1 MASLSQTLRKPNQL
15 TRGPG
20 GTLQQTTT
28 LADAAEKTGVAAA
41 PTTPGGAAMIGADPQ
56 AAKMAGTPQQLSAA
70 LTKSQAEAAPESQLS
85 TALRRQQA
93 RTQQTEAETQKVQKS
108 VAMQN
113 LGSLGDRVTNF
124 INTQKDLMTTAK
136 PVELEAQAPA
146 PGGPDVSAE
155 LAALKANPQDM
166 EAVLAINKKLGKDA
180 NSLLTGDQIRE
191 MYASDISTIGKAA
204 GGAMADQM
212 TVDNL
217 LSDNQFGY
225 DSATLSNLLGVPEQ
239 ELRGYTVDQLQAK
252 VNQVAEQEFGQA
264 GQLATKEV
272 DPFAGQAERALAQQQ
287 SRELSATGLR
297 STEQDVQRL
306 NEQVQRGDTVS
317 FGGQQMQLADALAD
331 DNISS
336 LVKDYIEG
344 DDDFRKMIDKSEPQL
359 SQFIK
364 QNQALLQDA
373 ASKMEAG
380 TSQFRQI
387 QQENKALQNQGGMQ
401 IDETLMKSLYPS
413 WGELS
418 STKLD
423 PNSKPLLRTLTNL
436 PKEEAGKMVSEINAA
451 IQGKKIDPTEISSLS
466 ENELKDLGI
475 GQGSGTPWAR
485 YMNNEQTRER
495 IQSIDPKDTDALLNE
510 VFAGAPTKQQ
520 LTETIST
527 SNALNSLGLGDKL
540 DISALDINGD
550 GQPDWDSAQ
559 SILLNKLKPK
569 VPLSQAAK
577 TDFSVGK
584 LPLPKITEPKEGT
597 VERSLYVKLKD
608 AGADGKISAEDLNQ
622 VASNLSLDELVK
634 LESMSKSPGTSIDPA
649 IKSFRQQATDKRTM
663 DAFNYQTGPMG
674 KPVLEAALAAWAE
687 NQDPNYTNKKVL
699 TDAIDAEMDK
709 SPEMK
714 AALSASNLGG
724 IGGSS
729 ANVARMLDYV
739 TRMNNGGLASA
750 KSLQIASILSDKLQK
765 MKAAEKRFAS
775 ETKDERQA
783 REWKRQ
789 SDENKKRQKGS
800 NK

>member
-41 PTTPGGAAMIGADPQ
+41 PTTPGGAEMIGADPQ

-70 LTKSQAEAAPESQLS
+70 LTKSAAEAAPESQLS

-93 RTQQTEAETQKVQKS
+93 RTEQTEAETQKVQKS

-204 GGAMADQM
+204 GGAMADRM

-225 DSATLSNLLGVPEQ
+225 DSATLSNLLGVPEE

-387 QQENKALQNQGGMQ
+387 QQENKALQTQGGQQ
-401 IDETLMKSLYPS
+401 IDESIMKTLFPE
-413 WGELS
+413 WGKLS

-423 PNSKPLLRTLTNL
+423 ADSKPLLKTLKQMPAEDAAKMVGEVNTALQNKRID
-436 PKEEAGKMVSEINAA
+436 PKELTA
-451 IQGKKIDPTEISSLS
+451 LS
-466 ENELKDLGI
+466 QNELKELGI
-475 GQGSGTPWAR
+475 GQGPATPWAR
-485 YMNNEQTRER
+485 YITNEQTRER
-495 IQSIDPKDTDALLNE
+495 INSLDPADTDTLLNE
-510 VFAGAPTKQQ
+510 VFSGAPTKEQ
-520 LTETIST
+520 
-527 SNALNSLGLGDKL
+527 LNSIITAGNSVFALGLGDKP
-540 DISALDINGD
+540 DVSVLDINGD
-550 GQPDWDSAQ
+550 GKPDWDSTQ
-559 SILLNKLKPK
+559 SILLNKLRPK
-569 VPLSQAAK
+569 IPLSQAVTGNFPTGK
-577 TDFSVGK
+577 T
-584 LPLPKITEPKEGT
+584 PLPKVTEPKEGT
-597 VERSLYVKLKD
+597 IERSLYLKLGE
-608 AGADGKISAEDLNQ
+608 AGADGKIDEADLNNN
-622 VASNLSLDELVK
+622 AANLSLDELIK
-634 LESMSKSPGTSIDPA
+634 LESLSKSPKASIDPA
-649 IKSFRQQATDKRTM
+649 VTKFRQQATDQRTT

-687 NQDPNYTNKKVL
+687 NQDPNYTSKKVL
-699 TDAIDAEMDK
+699 SDAIDAEMDK
-709 SPEMK
+709 SSEMK
-714 AALSASNLGG
+714 AALSAGGGG
-724 IGGSS
+724 IG
-729 ANVARMLDYV
+729 NVSRMLEYV
-739 TRMNNGGLASA
+739 TKMNNGGLASA
-750 KSLQIASILSDKLQK
+750 KSLQIASILSDKLQSLNDTQ
-765 MKAAEKRFAS
+765 KRLAG

-783 REWKRQ
+783 REWKQDVERR
-789 SDENKKRQKGS
+789 KKQQKGS